1 MYTCIKFQL
10 IWTNSVFGTKFAQKI
25 LQGGV
30 LGQKHLKITY
40 FKQKILK
47 YDWFQMVLDGFR

>member
-1 MYTCIKFQL
+1 MYPCIKFQL
-10 IWTNSVFGTKFAQKI
+10 IWTNSVFETTFAQKI
-25 LQGGV
+25 LQGRV

-40 FKQKILK
+40 FKQKILE